1 MDRKGDAPAYA
12 DLPLPELLRQLSTDT
27 ATLVRQE
34 MQLARAEITQ
44 KGKQAQS
51 SVTGFGTA
59 ALAGLGAFGALTTF
73 LIALLA
79 DWLQRV
85 WLAALIVAVIYGVV
99 AFVAARSGKK
109 ALEEVG
115 SPIPTQTVETVKEDV
130 DAVRAGVR
138 RAR

>member
-1 MDRKGDAPAYA
+1 MDRKGDVPEYA
-12 DLPLPELLRQLSTDT
+12 NLPLPELLRQLSTDT

-51 SVTGFGTA
+51 SLTGFGTA
-59 ALAGLGAFGALTTF
+59 ALAGLGAFGALTAF
-73 LIALLA
+73 FIALLA
-79 DWLQRV
+79 LWMPV
-85 WLAALIVAVIYGVV
+85 WLAALIVTVIYGVV

-115 SPIPTQTVETVKEDV
+115 SPVPTQTVETVKEDV